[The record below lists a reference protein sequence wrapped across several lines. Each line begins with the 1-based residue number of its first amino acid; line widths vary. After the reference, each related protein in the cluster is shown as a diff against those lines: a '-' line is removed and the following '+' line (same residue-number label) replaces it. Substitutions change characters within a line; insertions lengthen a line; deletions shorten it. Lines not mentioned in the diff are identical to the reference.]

1 MCRLTSY
8 HGSCCSCIGLID
20 SLFTL
25 LEIECSG
32 VAYTRSNGHG
42 KLEHGSLVEHLPSM
56 LEALDSCLATYKYKC
71 DTVFLSSHEAWAQCP
86 ALQVNKVPCVHV
98 ILPFLFFSQRIK
110 FNVEPPCGVGLSLEN
125 DHSYWSSGASVWMGT
140 STEGAG
146 RPHPF

>member
-1 MCRLTSY
+1 MHRVLESF
-8 HGSCCSCIGLID
+8 GLID

-32 VAYTRSNGHG
+32 VTYTRSNGHG
-42 KLEHGSLVEHLPSM
+42 KLERGSLEEHLPIM

-71 DTVFLSSHEAWAQCP
+71 DTAFLSSHEARAQCP
-86 ALQVNKVPCVHV
+86 ALQVNKVPCSCDTS
-98 ILPFLFFSQRIK
+98 FSLFFSQRIK
-110 FNVEPPCGVGLSLEN
+110 FNVEPPCGVRLSLEK

-140 STEGAG
+140 STEGAR